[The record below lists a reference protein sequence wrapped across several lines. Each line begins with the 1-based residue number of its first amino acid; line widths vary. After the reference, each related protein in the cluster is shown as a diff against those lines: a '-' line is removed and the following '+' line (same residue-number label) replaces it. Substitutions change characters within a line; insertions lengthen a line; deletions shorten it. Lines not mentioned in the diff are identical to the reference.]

1 MEWVFCTLLITPKTI
16 THRPE
21 CFTERKCYSRDID
34 KYVFSTHLE
43 TEDIPGHCSWGN
55 GQS

>member
-1 MEWVFCTLLITPKTI
+1 MFCSLWITPQTI
-16 THRPE
+16 THIPE
-21 CFTERKCYSRDID
+21 CFTERKCYSHDID
-34 KYVFSTHLE
+34 KYVFSAHSE